1 MMNDLKNEKARRF
14 PLRAG
19 LLVVAI
25 GAVAAAGLLQGCGG
39 GGGGGGACGDGAIQ
53 VSWDFTA
60 GSTGCF
66 AGDQV
71 TVRVDDNSMLVNFD
85 CAAGNGTTPDVEGG
99 VTHTVDLTLFDSG
112 GQVVAGP
119 SPAALVTV
127 PCGGVVSAGIYD
139 FTD

>member
-1 MMNDLKNEKARRF
+1 MNDMNNEKTRRF

-19 LLVVAI
+19 LMVALV
-25 GAVAAAGLLQGCGG
+25 AVAAAGLMQGCGG
-39 GGGGGGACGDGAIQ
+39 GGGGGGGTCGDGAIQ

-85 CAAGNGTTPDVEGG
+85 CAAGGGTTPDVQGG
-99 VTHTVDLTLFDSG
+99 VTHTVDLTLFDSDG
-112 GQVVAGP
+112 HVVAGP
-119 SPAALVTV
+119 SPAEPLTV
-127 PCGGVVSAGIYD
+127 PCGSAVSAGTYD